1 MREVAPAAVV
11 SVLDAMSDRGLKVRR
26 ESRRCL
32 SETELAVADIVGEQ
46 VVGEVDRL
54 LRETGH
60 ATR

>member
-1 MREVAPAAVV
+1 
-11 SVLDAMSDRGLKVRR
+11 
-26 ESRRCL
+26 
-32 SETELAVADIVGEQ
+32 VADIVGEQ